1 VASIGVSVQPAVID
15 GVEHG
20 TIGTLTIDNPERRNA
35 MNAAMYL
42 AVPDA
47 MAALTAEADLRC
59 IVIRGAGDEAFSAGS
74 DISEFPS
81 RRMGRTS
88 NGDSKADG
96 YDNAEHK
103 AWAAVA
109 RAEVPVIAAIHGP
122 CRGGGIAI
130 ALHADLRIA
139 ADDASFAV
147 PPASLGLAYPIEA
160 TERLVSLVG
169 PATAKSL
176 LFTAQVIDA
185 ETALRIG
192 LVQEVLTASALD
204 EHIDR
209 ITHRIARLAP
219 LSVRAAKVQVDAVSA
234 AAGAA
239 IDLTDAKL
247 HARACYDSDD
257 FKEGVTAFMEK
268 RRPHFRGR

>member
-1 VASIGVSVQPAVID
+1 MASIGVSVQSVVID
-15 GVEHG
+15 EVEHG

-35 MNAAMYL
+35 MNSAMYL
-42 AVPDA
+42 AVPEA

-59 IVIRGAGDEAFSAGS
+59 IIIRGAGNEAFSAGS
-74 DISEFPS
+74 DISEFPEH
-81 RRMGRTS
+81 RMGRS
-88 NGDSKADG
+88 SDGNSKAEG

-103 AWAAVA
+103 AWAAIA
-109 RAEVPVIAAIHGP
+109 GANVPVIAAIHGP
-122 CRGGGIAI
+122 CRGGGIAL

-139 ADDASFAV
+139 AADATFAV

-185 ETALRIG
+185 ETALRVG
-192 LVQEVLTASALD
+192 LVQEVLPAPELD
-204 EHIDR
+204 AYIDR
-209 ITHRIARLAP
+209 TAHRIARLAP
-219 LSVRAAKVQVDAVSA
+219 LSVRAAKVQIDAVSA

-247 HARACYDSDD
+247 HARLCYDSDD